1 MFGSLPGRDIVIAIR
16 HDVPDFVCNDFR
28 ERTFWPCA
36 QVTLLRVSHGAYVI
50 FVVELATAD
59 RSKFLARALLSP
71 KARAGILLAFP
82 TLGEMTMKIKPRG
95 MVDVHSR
102 DGSIK
107 NRACPYFD
115 YAGGIW
121 FAWWDDQSK
130 KTKRPD
136 RIISMDGIAKR
147 PGPSHTVDI
156 QITVDANALNGKSTS
171 YHFVPKPY
179 LEFD

>member
-1 MFGSLPGRDIVIAIR
+1 
-16 HDVPDFVCNDFR
+16 
-28 ERTFWPCA
+28 
-36 QVTLLRVSHGAYVI
+36 
-50 FVVELATAD
+50 
-59 RSKFLARALLSP
+59 
-71 KARAGILLAFP
+71 
-82 TLGEMTMKIKPRG
+82 
-95 MVDVHSR
+95 MVDVHSS

-136 RIISMDGIAKR
+136 RIVRMDGIAKR

-156 QITVDANALNGKSTS
+156 QISVDTDALKGESTS
-171 YHFVPKPY
+171 RGTRFIPQPD